1 MPIFLERIWRR
12 FAALSSR
19 MYPILRAVS
28 KTFCMVSLLTL
39 YLSLRKALDTVA
51 ADRFSSTAMSTIVVC
66 CFMSFLFLWFVAK
79 VMIMSVYSQTF
90 TELANVCE
98 NVCEKDFLI
107 IGVLS
112 CCSSLDS
119 HQSTLSNYSFIKF
132 INKMKKDQYFPHEVS
147 TRSNSQMM
155 NLIEKEGMMGYGIY
169 WALMEYLRVQDGY
182 TGDLRAL
189 ATLKR
194 QLKIRQAKLD
204 KVLHGYGLFVCNG
217 NTFYSPKL
225 NEVMKPFEQ
234 RRARIEAYKLQKQ
247 KENSLK
253 ISGEVAKPLTL
264 DHDDLTPRFP
274 LEERIY
280 RMRCVEAWSMVVP
293 WIGFPLHKLLA
304 LAEPTSNA
312 KYVAFET
319 IYAPEQMPGQQD
331 RFIGGGLKYPYVEG
345 LRLDEAMHPL
355 TLMTVGVYGKAL
367 PPQNGAPVRLIVPW
381 KYGFKGIK
389 SIVSIKLTRE
399 RPPTTWNL
407 AAPDE
412 YGFYANVN
420 PHVDHPRWSQAT
432 ERFIGSGGILD
443 VQHQPT
449 LLFNGYADQVASL
462 YRGLDLREN
471 F

>member
-1 MPIFLERIWRR
+1 MKKNQFLKESDVTAESVFFMTRR
-12 FAALSSR
+12 QVLKALGISAAALSLPHAAHADLLSWFKGNDR
-19 MYPILRAVS
+19 PPAPTGKPLEFSKPAAWQNDLPLTPADKVS
-28 KTFCMVSLLTL
+28 
-39 YLSLRKALDTVA
+39 
-51 ADRFSSTAMSTIVVC
+51 
-66 CFMSFLFLWFVAK
+66 
-79 VMIMSVYSQTF
+79 
-90 TELANVCE
+90 
-98 NVCEKDFLI
+98 
-107 IGVLS
+107 
-112 CCSSLDS
+112 
-119 HQSTLSNYSFIKF
+119 
-132 INKMKKDQYFPHEVS
+132 
-147 TRSNSQMM
+147 
-155 NLIEKEGMMGYGIY
+155 GYNNFYEFG
-169 WALMEYLRVQDGY
+169 
-182 TGDLRAL
+182 
-189 ATLKR
+189 
-194 QLKIRQAKLD
+194 LD
-204 KVLHGYGLFVCNG
+204 KADPAANAGSLK
-217 NTFYSPKL
+217 TDPWT
-225 NEVMKPFEQ
+225 
-234 RRARIEAYKLQKQ
+234 
-247 KENSLK
+247 LK

-264 DHDDLTPRFP
+264 DHDDLTRRFP

-443 VQHQPT
+443 VQRQPT
-449 LLFNGYADQVASL
+449 LLFNGYAEQVASL